1 MTQEYKPAQQIIIA
15 PDRSGQ
21 RLDNF
26 LFAQFRQL
34 PKSRIYKM
42 LRKGEVRINGG
53 RVKQAYRIQT
63 GDRLRLPP
71 VRIDSLAQSGRLIP
85 GAALESL
92 EKRIVFEDADLL
104 VLSKPTGLAVH
115 AGSGVRYGVIEI
127 LRKLRPNDPYLEL
140 AHRLDRGTSGLLLV
154 ARNRKALLGLHDLWR
169 KGRIRK
175 VYLALVAGK
184 WVGGSQRLE
193 SALAREGGKGQFRR
207 TQQKEGGKQAV
218 SEFDPLRMYS
228 DSTFLRVRIH
238 TGRTHQIRVQAADA
252 GFPLLGDTTYGNFS
266 ANRAWR
272 KKGLKRLF
280 LHAAEVSFQWPV
292 SGKKMHFESPLSND
306 LQAIIDRLNEK

>member
-1 MTQEYKPAQQIIIA
+1 MTQEYRPAQQVIIEE
-15 PDRSGQ
+15 DRSGQ

-53 RVKQAYRIQT
+53 RVKQAYRIQA

-71 VRIDSLAQSGRLIP
+71 VRIDSAPQSERPIP
-85 GAALESL
+85 DDALESL
-92 EKRIVFEDADLL
+92 EKNILFEDADLL
-104 VLSKPTGLAVH
+104 VLSKPAGLAVH
-115 AGSGVRYGVIEI
+115 AGSGIRYGVIEI
-127 LRKLRPNDPYLEL
+127 LRKLRSNDPYLEL
-140 AHRLDRGTSGLLLV
+140 VHRLDRGTSGLLLV
-154 ARNRKALLGLHDLWR
+154 ARNRKALTGLHELLRDGQV
-169 KGRIRK
+169 KK
-175 VYLALVAGK
+175 VYLALAAGK
-184 WVGGSQRLE
+184 WRGGTQRLE
-193 SALAREGGKGQFRR
+193 STLRREGDKGKIRR

-218 SEFDPLRMYS
+218 SEFDPQRIYS
-228 DSTFLRVRIH
+228 NATLLRVRIH

-252 GFPLLGDTTYGNFS
+252 GFPLLGDTTYGDFP

-280 LHAAEVSFQWPV
+280 LHAAEISFQWPV
-292 SGKKMHFESPLSND
+292 SGKKMHFESPLSSE
-306 LQAIIDRLNEK
+306 LQSVIDRLHG